1 MKTKIAFIICALS
14 LGVTACSTGVKKVT
28 LDESDMPSWTEKTEL
43 SWEDDGKLF
52 FKAKQTVLGSQR
64 VNGCFELALLDAK
77 ETILRS
83 MAEEIKGEISQADM
97 DLNEQAE
104 IVLGRVRSSKWEGKV
119 YGQKKEEEAFRRY
132 AIVKGESQS
141 DERIDCYVLTSITK
155 EDYEKTKHGVVNKL
169 IAADPRVREAIVQKE
184 VNFFSDNKAENK
196 KDESREPA
204 SNKE

>member
-14 LGVTACSTGVKKVT
+14 LGVSACGTGIKKVT
-28 LDESDMPSWTEKTEL
+28 LDESDMPSWTEKSEL

-52 FKAKQTVLGSQR
+52 FKAKQTVLGSHR
-64 VNGCFELALLDAK
+64 INGCYELALLDAK
-77 ETILRS
+77 ETLLRS

-104 IVLGRVRSSKWEGKV
+104 IVLGRVRTSRWEGKV
-119 YGQKKEEEAFRRY
+119 YGQKKEEQAFRRF

-141 DERIDCYVLTSITK
+141 DERIDCYVLTSISK
-155 EDYEKTKHGVVNKL
+155 ADYDKTKDGVINKL
-169 IAADPRVREAIVQKE
+169 IAIDPRVKDAVVRRQI
-184 VNFFSDNKAENK
+184 NFFSDNKVDSK
-196 KDESREPA
+196 KEESREPA